1 VNVSSTLRME
11 AVDLYLVN
19 QSKDSAV
26 LVPLREY
33 RVSQNNFF
41 VNNFERDSKIR
52 RLMCTDNVKVGQ
64 TREKNSRERLSA
76 TIDRRCLTRNRI

>member
-1 VNVSSTLRME
+1 MNVSSTLKME
-11 AVDLYLVN
+11 AVDLCLVN

-33 RVSQNNFF
+33 RISQNNFF
-41 VNNFERDSKIR
+41 VNNFERVSKIR

-64 TREKNSRERLSA
+64 TREKNSR
-76 TIDRRCLTRNRI
+76 